1 MLKSQGPALCMS
13 PGFASLIIAQK
24 AVSTQGHFQA
34 FDQFNYEY
42 AEGFIF
48 FMLTFALFLSC
59 SLVAGEL
66 ARHECSLVEFSRLL
80 APGGPRFRARTNAYL
95 SALDARGVRRP
106 SRSSRGQAT
115 LPSRQCEHTD
125 YAWHFGLFPSSP
137 KAPQIGRT
145 TPETRSSLYRAKLL
159 ALVCLCDAR

>member
-1 MLKSQGPALCMS
+1 MS

-106 SRSSRGQAT
+106 SRSSRGQARLQMRGRRLCCLAFWT
-115 LPSRQCEHTD
+115 LPKQSK
-125 YAWHFGLFPSSP
+125 GSP
-137 KAPQIGRT
+137 DQ
-145 TPETRSSLYRAKLL
+145 
-159 ALVCLCDAR
+159 